1 VADHPGNPGMVALE
15 SDGHPVNLRA
25 AFSTGI
31 AILGGLVVLASYF
44 VPLGILVTAR
54 KTLIEWVILLTAFAI
69 LPGIINLMSV
79 HFSKITR
86 KQKGAF
92 YSLLLI
98 IALLITFLL
107 GILAPYSEKISS
119 AFQFTFTAIQFPV
132 EASLMAL
139 LVVTLVYGSIRLLR
153 NKLSS
158 FSIIL
163 IVTALL
169 ALLGMT
175 PLPFIGATP
184 LVSDT
189 LRPFIAQVLAA
200 SGARGILI
208 GVALGA
214 LTAGIR
220 VLLGVDRPYEGK

>member
-1 VADHPGNPGMVALE
+1 MKIRTAVSMV
-15 SDGHPVNLRA
+15 V
-25 AFSTGI
+25 
-31 AILGGLVVLASYF
+31 AILSGLVVLASYF
-44 VPLGILVTAR
+44 VPLEILVAGR
-54 KTLIEWVILLTAFAI
+54 GTLIQWAILLSAFAV
-69 LPGIINLMSV
+69 LVGIINLLIV
-79 HFSKITR
+79 HYNKLAR

-98 IALLITFLL
+98 LGMGITFVL
-107 GILAPYSEKISS
+107 GVLSPYYSKLSS
-119 AFQFTFTAIQFPV
+119 AFNFTFQAIQFPV
-132 EASLMAL
+132 EASLMSV
-139 LVVTLVYGSIRLLR
+139 LVVTMTYGSIRLLR
-153 NKLSS
+153 HRLSA

-169 ALLGMT
+169 VLLGMA
-175 PLPFIGATP
+175 PLPFIGTLP

-189 LRPFIAQVLAA
+189 LRPFLAQVLAG

-214 LTAGIR
+214 LTTGLR

>member
-1 VADHPGNPGMVALE
+1 MKIRVAI
-15 SDGHPVNLRA
+15 
-25 AFSTGI
+25 STGI

-44 VPLGILVTAR
+44 VPLDILVTAR
-54 KTLIEWVILLTAFAI
+54 NTILEWVILLTAFAV
-69 LPGIINLMSV
+69 LPGIINLITV
-79 HFSKITR
+79 HFSRISR

-98 IALLITFLL
+98 IGLVITFIL
-107 GILAPYSEKISS
+107 GILSPYSPKISS

-139 LVVTLVYGSIRLLR
+139 LVVTLTYGCIRLLR
-153 NKLSS
+153 HRPTG
-158 FSIIL
+158 FSLVMIIT
-163 IVTALL
+163 VLL
-169 ALLGMT
+169 VLLGMAS
-175 PLPFIGATP
+175 LPFIGTIP

-189 LRPFIAQVLAA
+189 LRPFITRVLAA

-214 LTAGIR
+214 FTTGLR
-220 VLLGVDRPYEGK
+220 LLMGVDRPYEGK